1 MNVIEIKE
9 SYMKDMLEAFSNVR
23 KDETGK
29 RWFVSVMWWDA
40 TEKALVATNGCSLL
54 YYRNESYAKM
64 FGEESGAYT
73 YQKGFL
79 IRDDVLSKETYVAY
93 KKVIPSEL
101 SKMNCWHLKKLNVS
115 KKYYVLSLMS
125 QISAHSGCVFN
136 PELFE
141 NVKKIAD
148 QFCSAYYKSADSAV
162 VLTDVT
168 ENLKMVIMPMYVGY

>member
-9 SYMKDMLEAFSNVR
+9 SYMKDMLEAFNNVR
-23 KDETGK
+23 KDGGK
-29 RWFVSVMWWDA
+29 RWYTSVIWWDA

-54 YYRNESYAKM
+54 YYRNESYAKT

-79 IRDDVLSKETYVAY
+79 IRDDVLSKETYVEY

-115 KKYYVLSLMS
+115 KKYYMLSLMS

-148 QFCSAYYKSADSAV
+148 QFCSAYYKNAESPV
-162 VLTDVT
+162 ILTDAT
-168 ENLKMVIMPMYVGY
+168 ENLKMVIMPMHVGY